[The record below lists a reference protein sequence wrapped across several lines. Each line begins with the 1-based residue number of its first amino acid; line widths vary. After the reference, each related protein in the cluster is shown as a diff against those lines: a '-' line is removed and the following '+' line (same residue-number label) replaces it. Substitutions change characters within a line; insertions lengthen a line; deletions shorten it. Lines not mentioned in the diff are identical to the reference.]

1 MIEFDYFP
9 YLIVLQLKA
18 NLKSVKLQPNL
29 KWINLV
35 PSLQV
40 YVLRFG
46 CTEVNAALTD
56 FLPSS
61 IRLYT
66 SSISS

>member
-1 MIEFDYFP
+1 MIEFDFCL
-9 YLIVLQLKA
+9 YLIVLQLQP
-18 NLKSVKLQPNL
+18 NLNSVNLQPNL
-29 KWINLV
+29 KWFNLV

-46 CTEVNAALTD
+46 CTEVNSALTD
-56 FLPSS
+56 FLPSF
-61 IRLYT
+61 IGLYT